1 MAVKLMSQYFLLF
14 RPKKQWLCR
23 TLIMPSSIVY
33 VVVTAAAVVL
43 FIGCSKK
50 SSGPTAPENP
60 PPVKNVIFTDDFE
73 NGLSSDW
80 NQLIYQIGW
89 TMMSIASDCG
99 HSPTHSLTS
108 TDSMAGLKRQIYPS
122 IMDSIA
128 GLEFFLLAKQN
139 EHIDFYAALAT
150 TGSSANGLAIVM
162 GLGLSKTDSLMYVY
176 QAGPD
181 SVSHKVAF
189 AAPTFN
195 TWYKCNIEYDF
206 NTSII
211 TYSLN
216 DTVIHQQT
224 VPAVVAPPA
233 IQWVV
238 TVREN
243 PGIEGLKQYYIDDV
257 TLYKR

>member
-1 MAVKLMSQYFLLF
+1 M
-14 RPKKQWLCR
+14 
-23 TLIMPSSIVY
+23 TSSRLAY

-43 FIGCSKK
+43 FVGCSKK
-50 SSGPTAPENP
+50 SSGPTAPA
-60 PPVKNVIFTDDFE
+60 PVRNVIFTDDFE

-80 NQLIYQIGW
+80 NQLIWQTGW

-108 TDSMAGLKRQIYPS
+108 TDSMTGLKRQIYPG
-122 IMDSIA
+122 ITDSIA
-128 GLEFFLLAKQN
+128 GLEFFLLTKQN

-176 QAGPD
+176 QAAAD
-181 SVSHKVAF
+181 SVLHKVAF

-216 DTVIHQQT
+216 DAVIHQQT
-224 VPAVVAPPA
+224 VAAPPS
-233 IQWVV
+233 IPWVV

-243 PGIEGLKQYYIDDV
+243 PGILGPKQYYIDDV
-257 TLYKR
+257 TVYKR